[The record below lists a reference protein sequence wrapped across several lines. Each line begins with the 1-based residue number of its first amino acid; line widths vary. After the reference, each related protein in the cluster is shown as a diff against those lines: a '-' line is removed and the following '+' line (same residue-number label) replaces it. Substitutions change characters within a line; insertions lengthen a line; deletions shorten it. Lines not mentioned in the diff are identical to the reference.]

1 MSACG
6 FPRPLRGI
14 VPPMVTPLLDSDTL
28 DVDGLERLVE
38 HLIGGGVHG
47 LFLLG
52 TSGEAPSLSYRLRR
66 EVIDRVCR
74 QVGDRL
80 PVLVGITDTAITE
93 SLDLARCAADVGA
106 SAVVAA
112 PPYYFPLNQ
121 AELLRYIRGLAAR
134 LALPLMLYNMPG
146 MTKLSF
152 EPQTVRQLLDEPRI
166 IGLKD
171 SSRQMDYFVAVRE
184 VTRQRSDWSL
194 LVGFEHM
201 LVDTLRAGGDGG
213 VLAGANLSPRLL
225 VDLYEA
231 AASGDEARLAR
242 VEQRLAIQRRIYTL
256 DQGTLASV
264 RGIKCGLALRGICQ
278 DVMAP
283 PFVGLGNAQRVQAA
297 AILAE
302 LDAQGE

>member
-278 DVMAP
+278 DAMAP
-283 PFVGLGNAQRVQAA
+283 PFVGLGNAQRVQAT